1 MEKIEDKVL
10 IENLGEENI
19 KYNEPMRDHTTMK
32 VGGNAKIFIEPKN
45 EQQIINVIKYA
56 KENNINYYVIG
67 NGSNLVVKDEG
78 IDGIVLKIGSRF
90 ADVDF
95 LDQTHIKVFAGYPL
109 VKLSYLAKE
118 KSLSGLEFA
127 SGIPGTIGGA
137 VRMNAGAYGSEMV
150 NVVERVG
157 VLNTNTYEAFELSNE
172 EAKFSY
178 RHSIFVD
185 KPEYVVTYAIIKLEK
200 GIKDEIEAKMNEN
213 NTSRKEKQPIE
224 YPSSGSTFK
233 RGDGF
238 ITAKIIDDL
247 GLKGYKIGGAE
258 VSTKHAGFVINSSNA
273 KAKDVLD
280 LIEYIKEKAHKEL
293 NIVLEEEVVILGG
306 N

>member
-10 IENLGEENI
+10 VERLGEENI
-19 KYNEPMRDHTTMK
+19 KYNEPMKNHTTMR
-32 VGGNAKIFIEPKN
+32 VGGNAKIFVEPKD
-45 EQQIINVIKYA
+45 EQELVDIIKYA
-56 KENNINYYVIG
+56 NKNNIDYYIIG

-78 IDGIVLKIGSRF
+78 INGIVIKIGSRF
-90 ADVDF
+90 SNVEFIDE
-95 LDQTHIKVFAGYPL
+95 THIKVWAGYPL
-109 VKLSYLAKE
+109 VKLSYLAKD

-127 SGIPGTIGGA
+127 SGIPGTVGGA
-137 VRMNAGAYGSEMV
+137 VRMNAGAYGSEMI
-150 NVVERVG
+150 NVVEKVG
-157 VLNTNTYEAFELSNE
+157 VLNANTFKTFEMTNE
-172 EAKFSY
+172 ESEFSY

-185 KPEYVVTYAIIKLEK
+185 KPEYIVTYAIVKLEK
-200 GIKDEIEAKMNEN
+200 GVKEEIEAKMNEN

-238 ITAKIIDDL
+238 ITAKVIDDL

-258 VSTKHAGFVINSSNA
+258 VSTKHTGFVINSDNA

-280 LIEYIKEKAHKEL
+280 LIEYIKEKAYKEL
-293 NIVLEEEVVILGG
+293 NIMLEEEVVILGG

>member
-10 IENLGEENI
+10 VERLGEENI
-19 KYNEPMRDHTTMK
+19 KYNEPMKNHTTMR
-32 VGGNAKIFIEPKN
+32 VGGNAKIFVEPKD
-45 EQQIINVIKYA
+45 EQELVDIIKYA
-56 KENNINYYVIG
+56 NKNNIDYYIIG

-78 IDGIVLKIGSRF
+78 INGIVIKIGSRF
-90 ADVDF
+90 SNVEFIDE
-95 LDQTHIKVFAGYPL
+95 THIKVLAGYPL
-109 VKLSYLAKE
+109 VKLSYLAKD

-127 SGIPGTIGGA
+127 SGIPGTVGGA
-137 VRMNAGAYGSEMV
+137 VRMNAGAYGSEMI
-150 NVVERVG
+150 NVVEKVG
-157 VLNTNTYEAFELSNE
+157 VLNANTFKTFEMTNE
-172 EAKFSY
+172 ESEFSY

-185 KPEYVVTYAIIKLEK
+185 KPEYIVTYAIVKLEK
-200 GIKDEIEAKMNEN
+200 GVKEEIEAKMNEN

-238 ITAKIIDDL
+238 ITAKVIDDL

-258 VSTKHAGFVINSSNA
+258 VSTKHAGFVINSDNA

-280 LIEYIKEKAHKEL
+280 LIEYIKEKAYKEL
-293 NIVLEEEVVILGG
+293 NIMLEEEVVILGG

>member
-1 MEKIEDKVL
+1 
-10 IENLGEENI
+10 
-19 KYNEPMRDHTTMK
+19 MK

>member
-19 KYNEPMRDHTTMK
+19 KYNEPMKDHTTMK

-78 IDGIVLKIGSRF
+78 INGIVLKIGSRF

-95 LDQTHIKVFAGYPL
+95 LDQNHIKVFAGYPL

-118 KSLSGLEFA
+118 NSLSGLEFA

-157 VLNTNTYEAFELSNE
+157 VLNTNTYESFELSNE

-258 VSTKHAGFVINSSNA
+258 VSTKHAGFVINSNNA

>member
-10 IENLGEENI
+10 VERLGEENI
-19 KYNEPMRDHTTMK
+19 KYNEPMKNHTTMR
-32 VGGNAKIFIEPKN
+32 VGGNAKIFVEPKD
-45 EQQIINVIKYA
+45 EQELVDIIKYA
-56 KENNINYYVIG
+56 NKNNIDYYIIG

-78 IDGIVLKIGSRF
+78 INGIVIKIGSRF
-90 ADVDF
+90 SNVEFIDE
-95 LDQTHIKVFAGYPL
+95 THIKVWAGYPL
-109 VKLSYLAKE
+109 VKLSYLAKD

-127 SGIPGTIGGA
+127 SGIPGTVGGA
-137 VRMNAGAYGSEMV
+137 VRMNAGAYGSEMI
-150 NVVERVG
+150 NVVEKVG
-157 VLNTNTYEAFELSNE
+157 VLNANTFKTFEMTNE
-172 EAKFSY
+172 ESEFSY

-185 KPEYVVTYAIIKLEK
+185 KPEYIVTYAIVKLEK
-200 GIKDEIEAKMNEN
+200 GVKEEIEAKMNEN

-238 ITAKIIDDL
+238 ITAKVIDDL

-258 VSTKHAGFVINSSNA
+258 VSTKHAGFVINSDNA

-280 LIEYIKEKAHKEL
+280 LIEYIKEKAYKEL
-293 NIVLEEEVVILGG
+293 NIMLEEEVVILGG

>member
-19 KYNEPMRDHTTMK
+19 KYNEPMKDHTTMK

-118 KSLSGLEFA
+118 NSLSGLEFA

-157 VLNTNTYEAFELSNE
+157 VLNTNTYESFELSNE

-258 VSTKHAGFVINSSNA
+258 VSTKHAGFVINSNNA

>member
-10 IENLGEENI
+10 VKNIGEENI
-19 KYNEPMRDHTTMK
+19 KYDEPMKNHTTMK

-45 EQQIINVIKYA
+45 EQEIVEVIKYA
-56 KENNINYYVIG
+56 KENNIKYYIIG

-78 IDGIVLKIGSRF
+78 IDGIVIKIGSRF
-90 ADVDF
+90 ANVEFIDE
-95 LDQTHIKVFAGYPL
+95 THIKVGAGYPL
-109 VKLSYLAKE
+109 IKLSYLAKE

-137 VRMNAGAYGSEMV
+137 VRMNAGAYGSEMI
-150 NVVERVG
+150 NVVEKVG
-157 VLNTNTYEAFELSNE
+157 ILNANTYKSFEMSNA

-185 KPEYVVTYAIIKLEK
+185 KPEYIVTYAIINLEK
-200 GIKDEIEAKMNEN
+200 GAKAEIEAKMNEN

-233 RGDGF
+233 RGEGF
-238 ITAKIIDDL
+238 ITAKVIDDL

-258 VSTKHAGFVINSSNA
+258 VSTKHAGFVINSNDA

-280 LIEYIKEKAHKEL
+280 LIDYIKEKAHKEL

>member
-1 MEKIEDKVL
+1 MDKIEDKVL
-10 IENLGEENI
+10 EDIFGKENI
-19 KYNEPMRDHTTMK
+19 KYNEPMKNHTTMK
-32 VGGNAKIFIEPKN
+32 VGGDAKVFVEPKD
-45 EQQIINVIKYA
+45 EQEIIDVIKYA
-56 KENNINYYVIG
+56 KENNINYYIIG
-67 NGSNLVVKDEG
+67 NGSNLIVKDEG
-78 IDGIVLKIGSRF
+78 IDGVVIRIGSRF
-90 ADVDF
+90 SNVEFIDE
-95 LDQTHIKVFAGYPL
+95 THIKVQAGYPL
-109 VKLSYLAKE
+109 VKLSYLAKD

-127 SGIPGTIGGA
+127 SGIPGTVGGA
-137 VRMNAGAYGSEMV
+137 VRMNAGAYGSEMI
-150 NVVERVG
+150 NVVEKVG
-157 VLNTNTYEAFELSNE
+157 VLNSNTFENFEMTNE

-185 KPEYVVTYAIIKLEK
+185 RPEYIVTYAIIKLEK
-200 GIKDEIEAKMNEN
+200 GIKEEIEAKMNEN

-238 ITAKIIDDL
+238 ITAKVIDDL

-258 VSTKHAGFVINSSNA
+258 VSTKHAGFVINSDNA

-280 LIEYIKEKAHKEL
+280 LIEYIKEKAYKEL
-293 NIVLEEEVVILGG
+293 NIMLEEEVVILGG

>member
-224 YPSSGSTFK
+224 YPSAGSTFK
-233 RGDGF
+233 RGADF
-238 ITAKIIDDL
+238 ITAKLIDEA
-247 GLKGYKIGGAE
+247 GLKGYSVGDAE
-258 VSTKHAGFVINSSNA
+258 VSTKHAGFVINKG
-273 KAKDVLD
+273 KATSEDVIKLVKHVQEKVYEKFGKK
-280 LIEYIKEKAHKEL
+280 IE
-293 NIVLEEEVVILGG
+293 LEVEIIGK
-306 N
+306 

>member
-1 MEKIEDKVL
+1 MKKIEDKVL

-19 KYNEPMRDHTTMK
+19 KYNEPMKDHTTMK

-118 KSLSGLEFA
+118 NSLSGLEFA

-157 VLNTNTYEAFELSNE
+157 VLNTNTYESFELSNE

-258 VSTKHAGFVINSSNA
+258 VSTKHAGFVINSNNA

>member
-1 MEKIEDKVL
+1 MKKIEDKVL

-19 KYNEPMRDHTTMK
+19 KYNEPMKDHTTMK

-56 KENNINYYVIG
+56 KENNINYHVIG

-118 KSLSGLEFA
+118 NSLSGLEFA

-157 VLNTNTYEAFELSNE
+157 VLNTNTYESFELSNE

-258 VSTKHAGFVINSSNA
+258 VSTKHAGFVINSNNA

>member
-19 KYNEPMRDHTTMK
+19 KYNEPMKDHTTMK

-78 IDGIVLKIGSRF
+78 INGIVLKIGSRF

-118 KSLSGLEFA
+118 NSLSGLEFA

-157 VLNTNTYEAFELSNE
+157 VLNTNTYESFELSNE

-258 VSTKHAGFVINSSNA
+258 VSTKHAGFVINSNNA